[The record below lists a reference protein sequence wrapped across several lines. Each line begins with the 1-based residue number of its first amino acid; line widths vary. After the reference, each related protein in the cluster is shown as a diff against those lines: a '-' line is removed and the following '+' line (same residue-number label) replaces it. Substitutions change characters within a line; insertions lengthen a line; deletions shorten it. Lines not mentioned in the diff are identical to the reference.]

1 MNIPILPSGATSN
14 PCHGLDWLDGWTS
27 AYASFTNKDYTAAI
41 AQFEA
46 LKQEHVVLRTNL
58 NVILGQCHHYNGSH
72 AKALS
77 TLQAAHRSGMVTQTR
92 FFTIKSVIKP
102 SEIATGWRGFIDPRH
117 H

>member
-1 MNIPILPSGATSN
+1 MAEMAGG
-14 PCHGLDWLDGWTS
+14 GLGPVL
-27 AYASFTNKDYTAAI
+27 DYTAAI

-92 FFTIKSVIKP
+92 FFTIKSVINL
-102 SEIATGWRGFIDPRH
+102 SEIDTNQFSSV
-117 H
+117 